1 VHDKCDIWAQK
12 TGMSFAPEKYELIHF
27 SKKRRQR
34 PVPEAF
40 YLRMRN
46 AVITPNTRVKILGI
60 WLDEK
65 LNWREHIKEVKSKTK
80 NQIRAL
86 TAVTALTW
94 GASFTKAR

>member
-1 VHDKCDIWAQK
+1 
-12 TGMSFAPEKYELIHF
+12 MSFAPEKYELIYF

-40 YLRMRN
+40 CLRLRN

-65 LNWREHIKEVKSKTK
+65 LNWKEYIKEVKSKTK
-80 NQIRAL
+80 NQIKAF
-86 TAVTALTW
+86 TAVTALI
-94 GASFTKAR
+94 